1 MKLLQCFMGDCQ
13 GGFNYIRR
21 LFANLEKKLH
31 FVYRN
36 TFIMKRS
43 TYTISL
49 NVGKKFKKAHN
60 SEMSP
65 QWIGMALAMFKLL
78 AYFLMF
84 SISNGP
90 IATNRLKFLEFFS
103 IFKSPPVLKGQRL
116 HIPTFS
122 KSQFWSK
129 ISKN

>member
-1 MKLLQCFMGDCQ
+1 MKLLKCFMGDCQ

-49 NVGKKFKKAHN
+49 NAGKKFK
-60 SEMSP
+60 
-65 QWIGMALAMFKLL
+65 ITYI
-78 AYFLMF
+78 YFQNMLPILPTKKSYIFDLSLMKYYF
-84 SISNGP
+84 VQEC
-90 IATNRLKFLEFFS
+90 T
-103 IFKSPPVLKGQRL
+103 IFYY
-116 HIPTFS
+116 IC
-122 KSQFWSK
+122 
-129 ISKN
+129 

>member
-1 MKLLQCFMGDCQ
+1 MKLLKCFMGDCQ

-21 LFANLEKKLH
+21 LFANVEKNYILV
-31 FVYRN
+31 FRN

-65 QWIGMALAMFKLL
+65 Q
-78 AYFLMF
+78 
-84 SISNGP
+84 
-90 IATNRLKFLEFFS
+90 
-103 IFKSPPVLKGQRL
+103 
-116 HIPTFS
+116 
-122 KSQFWSK
+122 
-129 ISKN
+129 

>member
-1 MKLLQCFMGDCQ
+1 MKLLKCFMGDCQ

-49 NVGKKFKKAHN
+49 NAGKKL
-60 SEMSP
+60 
-65 QWIGMALAMFKLL
+65 QLYI
-78 AYFLMF
+78 
-84 SISNGP
+84 
-90 IATNRLKFLEFFS
+90 LKTCCQFCQPRKVTSSTL
-103 IFKSPPVLKGQRL
+103 VL
-116 HIPTFS
+116 
-122 KSQFWSK
+122 
-129 ISKN
+129 